1 MLEICAD
8 PRLTE
13 EFDVMNIK
21 NTKIAIVLWTI
32 ILTCILAASS
42 QIIGRKAA
50 FKDEF
55 NGPSGSAVDPSK
67 WTSEVG
73 GGGWG
78 NQELEYYTNS
88 TENAFLDGGGNLVI
102 KAVKLDPSVSL
113 SCWYGPCQYTSARLI
128 SKGKFDL
135 KNGRFEARIKIPRG
149 QGVWP
154 AFWLLGNNIDT
165 VGWPQCGE
173 VDIMENIGR
182 EPSTVHGTIH
192 GPGYSG
198 SNGIGAPFSLAN
210 NQAFAGDYHKYVV
223 EWSTNEIRWYVDG
236 NLYQTVTPT
245 NLPPGTQ
252 WVFDHPFFIIL
263 NFAVGGGWPG
273 NPDSTTV
280 FPQTMV
286 VDYVRVY
293 KR

>member
-1 MLEICAD
+1 M
-8 PRLTE
+8 RL
-13 EFDVMNIK
+13 K
-21 NTKIAIVLWTI
+21 NTHIVFVMAAIT
-32 ILTCILAASS
+32 LTCFLAVPS
-42 QIIGRKAA
+42 QVSGRKAA

-55 NGPSGSAVDPSK
+55 LGRGGSAVDPTK
-67 WTSEVG
+67 WTSEIG
-73 GGGWG
+73 GSGWG

-88 TENAFLDGGGNLVI
+88 TENASLDGSGNLVI
-102 KAVKLDPSVSL
+102 RALKLSPPLLL
-113 SCWYGPCQYTSARLI
+113 SCWYGPCQYTSARLM

-135 KNGRFEARIKIPRG
+135 KNGRFEARIKVPYGR
-149 QGVWP
+149 GVWP

-173 VDIMENIGR
+173 IDIMENIGR

-198 SNGIGAPFSLAN
+198 GNGIGATFTLAN
-210 NQAFAGDYHKYVV
+210 NQAFAGDFHKYVV
-223 EWSTNEIRWYVDG
+223 EWSSNEIRWYVDG
-236 NLYQTVTPT
+236 NLYQTVTPS
-245 NLPPGTQ
+245 NLPPGAQ

-273 NPDSTTV
+273 SPDGTTV
-280 FPQTMV
+280 FPQTMI

-293 KR
+293 AR